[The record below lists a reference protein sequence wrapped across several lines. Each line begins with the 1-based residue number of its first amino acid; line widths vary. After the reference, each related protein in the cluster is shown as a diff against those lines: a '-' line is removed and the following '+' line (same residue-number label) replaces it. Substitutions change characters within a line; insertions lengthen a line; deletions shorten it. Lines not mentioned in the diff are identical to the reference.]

1 MLVSLYNLNYFPI
14 FAFVDGV
21 KFIIELLI
29 VVYGYI
35 NMFSAI
41 KWWEQVTLNEIMMV
55 MSALY

>member
-29 VVYGYI
+29 VVYCYM

-41 KWWEQVTLNEIMMV
+41 KW
-55 MSALY
+55 